1 MPVCFPPARRG
12 GTPDRESRPRTLG
25 RPGAAAYRFALRAL
39 AVRTIE
45 RLRTCVRRVT
55 SVRPLRANVDFWTL
69 IVRATVASAAPPLVA
84 AGLPPRLTINASAS
98 RVRTA
103 VTS

>member
-1 MPVCFPPARRG
+1 
-12 GTPDRESRPRTLG
+12 
-25 RPGAAAYRFALRAL
+25 
-39 AVRTIE
+39 
-45 RLRTCVRRVT
+45 
-55 SVRPLRANVDFWTL
+55 
-69 IVRATVASAAPPLVA
+69 VRATVASAAPPLVA